1 MSSKT
6 GLSVVMDVL
15 IGYYLPQCDVLEFK
29 RVAGAVAS
37 ERTEIPDDQTCSHES
52 EYSKCCGSPTVT
64 SSGSSAETAV
74 SVRCSP
80 VRRVRPDAFR
90 RTLRLRRRTC
100 LFRLHVQN
108 RLPPEMLDSA
118 QAPNS
123 SNPPTQSPS
132 TQLSN
137 IQSYQLSPQNPT
149 TGSRLSFE
157 TYLAQPVEIRYP
169 FNYVADLFEDA
180 SPPSSPSKQSS
191 PFSPTELQS

>member
-1 MSSKT
+1 MH
-6 GLSVVMDVL
+6 L
-15 IGYYLPQCDVLEFK
+15 FK
-29 RVAGAVAS
+29 RVAGAVTS
-37 ERTEIPDDQTCSHES
+37 EGTEIPDDQTCSHES
-52 EYSKCCGSPTVT
+52 KCSTCCGSPTVT
-64 SSGSSAETAV
+64 IPSSSAETTV

-108 RLPPEMLDSA
+108 RPPPEMLDST
-118 QAPNS
+118 QALNS
-123 SNPPTQSPS
+123 SNPPTQ
-132 TQLSN
+132 LSN
-137 IQSYQLSPQNPT
+137 TRSYQLSPQDPT

-180 SPPSSPSKQSS
+180 SPPSAPSKQSS